1 MNRPRPRPVLT
12 PTGPVE
18 SSPSNATLG
27 EERPAPADPAPA
39 ATTAESS
46 DPPAPARAA

>member
-18 SSPSNATLG
+18 SSPSNATLA
-27 EERPAPADPAPA
+27 EEHPVP
-39 ATTAESS
+39 S
-46 DPPAPARAA
+46 DPPPPATAADRSEPSPPARAA